1 MCYDINAFSQSHGM
15 TLFTQ
20 NMMSFYSYLFQ
31 IINSEKVTKSKIT
44 IHYLG
49 RFFLNERSRHVFN
62 MYFTNLMDV

>member
-1 MCYDINAFSQSHGM
+1 M

-31 IINSEKVTKSKIT
+31 ILNSEKVTKSKIT

-49 RFFLNERSRHVFN
+49 RFFF
-62 MYFTNLMDV
+62 